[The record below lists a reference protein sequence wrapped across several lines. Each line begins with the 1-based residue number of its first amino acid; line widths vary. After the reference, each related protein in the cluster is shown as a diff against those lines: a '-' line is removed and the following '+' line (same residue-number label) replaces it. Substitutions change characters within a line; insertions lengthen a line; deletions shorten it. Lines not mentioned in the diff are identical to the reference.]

1 MILENS
7 GKCCIHQRDNWHESI
22 QHDRRTSGRFVVVHV
37 DALQLEV
44 GVTAVGT
51 GGVDT
56 VLIADNLSS
65 EGEEGVRGRRD
76 GDGKNRP
83 WGRNDRFPYG
93 GSVGNKGKVNAP
105 PRIWHQFGCHIVR
118 LGCAQS
124 RFAWLRK
131 GRIEEKR
138 RREGGGRSQRACHGR
153 HDDTEDGRQRMFS
166 AFE

>member
-83 WGRNDRFPYG
+83 DGT
-93 GSVGNKGKVNAP
+93 GKTSPGEEMIDSRMAVQSEIKEKSTHLP
-105 PRIWHQFGCHIVR
+105 EFGTNLVATLSALDVHN
-118 LGCAQS
+118 LAS
-124 RFAWLRK
+124 R
-131 GRIEEKR
+131 G
-138 RREGGGRSQRACHGR
+138 
-153 HDDTEDGRQRMFS
+153 
-166 AFE
+166 